1 VSHMPVVLDACAL
14 IAFLRG
20 EQGSDVIESYF
31 LDESLTCLAH
41 AVNISEVYYIFARD
55 GGEVVASQAMED
67 LRSTG
72 LVVREEMDD
81 ALLRSVAFL
90 KAKLMRGGSQISLAD
105 CYAAA
110 LAQRVG
116 ATVVTSDHREF
127 GPVADQGFCRVDFF
141 R

>member
-1 VSHMPVVLDACAL
+1 MPVVLDACAL

-20 EQGSDVIESYF
+20 EQGSDIIEWYF
-31 LDESLTCLAH
+31 VDESQTCVAH
-41 AVNISEVYYIFARD
+41 AVNISEVYYVFARD
-55 GGEVVASQAMED
+55 CGEAVASQAVED

-72 LVVREEMDD
+72 LVVCEEMDD
-81 ALLRSVAFL
+81 ALIRSAAFL
-90 KAKLMRGGSQISLAD
+90 KAKLAQDGYQISLAD

-110 LAQRVG
+110 LAKRVG

-127 GPVADQGFCRVDFF
+127 EPVAVRGFCPVKFF